1 MRITNIKQQVKR
13 ADRYSIYVDDKYS
26 FSLSEQELFSINI
39 KVGQEVTKL
48 ELKEIL
54 NKAEDDKAYMRVLD
68 YLSRRPRSR
77 WEVEQYLSRKGH
89 NDNTVT
95 KTLSKLS
102 DIGYIDDLKFAESWV
117 RSRRALKH
125 VSKRRLT
132 DELRQKHVSSAD
144 ISRVIRDDKTD
155 EQEVLRHIIDRKNK
169 QTRYQDQT
177 KLKAYLLRQGFSYDD
192 INIVMN
198 E

>member
-1 MRITNIKQQVKR
+1 MKITSIKQQVKR

-26 FSLSEQELFSINI
+26 FSLSEQELLSIKI

-48 ELKEIL
+48 ELKELL

-77 WEVEQYLSRKGH
+77 WEVGQYLLRKGH
-89 NDNTVT
+89 NDNTIT
-95 KTLSKLS
+95 KILNRLSKR
-102 DIGYIDDLKFAESWV
+102 GYTDDNKFAESWV

-125 VSKRRLT
+125 VSKRRLV

-155 EQEVLRHIIDRKNK
+155 EQEVLRQIIDRKK
-169 QTRYQDQT
+169 QQTRYQDQT

-192 INIVMN
+192 VNIVMN